1 MKIVRPDIN
10 PTFFY
15 GPVIS
20 YHFNGGISKD
30 KGKYRIRFTLTFKS
44 GNIYQTQKSGFRLES
59 EARRARE
66 VLISQLEKHEY
77 IPFDYTVQEF
87 FDYWLYA
94 YKIDVDKISYNT
106 FQQLRCHLY
115 KYLLP
120 SLGASTKLSKIT
132 SQAIEIAVRQIPYP
146 VTKRA
151 VTITVKQLFRFAFT
165 KNYLAHNPAVI
176 ALRSLETEIEKPQKR
191 NIEPYTIS
199 ELRLMLFKCR
209 ELFPD
214 MYMPLLLSL
223 TAGLRISETI
233 AVKYSDID
241 FTSLMLHIEWQL
253 GKAVQDFDGKDIQE
267 KEVKLKTRRSDRWV
281 PLPQWVVDEIIVKKA
296 WYESVKMES
305 ECFIDSDYIC
315 CHSNGSPF
323 SRGHFRYQFKNL
335 LKMCGLREI
344 HWHDLRHMYASILK
358 GNELNM
364 KAISLYL
371 GHATPEFTEDTYIYD
386 EPVVYDCT
394 EMEEIWKILK
404 PDAPSAGEEVYE
416 IPFDIEDMEFWKI

>member
-1 MKIVRPDIN
+1 M
-10 PTFFY
+10 
-15 GPVIS
+15 
-20 YHFNGGISKD
+20 
-30 KGKYRIRFTLTFKS
+30 
-44 GNIYQTQKSGFRLES
+44 
-59 EARRARE
+59 
-66 VLISQLEKHEY
+66 
-77 IPFDYTVQEF
+77 
-87 FDYWLYA
+87 
-94 YKIDVDKISYNT
+94 
-106 FQQLRCHLY
+106 
-115 KYLLP
+115 
-120 SLGASTKLSKIT
+120 
-132 SQAIEIAVRQIPYP
+132 
-146 VTKRA
+146 
-151 VTITVKQLFRFAFT
+151 
-165 KNYLAHNPAVI
+165 
-176 ALRSLETEIEKPQKR
+176 
-191 NIEPYTIS
+191 
-199 ELRLMLFKCR
+199 
-209 ELFPD
+209 
-214 MYMPLLLSL
+214 
-223 TAGLRISETI
+223 
-233 AVKYSDID
+233 
-241 FTSLMLHIEWQL
+241 
-253 GKAVQDFDGKDIQE
+253 AVQDFDGKDIQE

-315 CHSNGSPF
+315 CYSNGSPF

-416 IPFDIEDMEFWKI
+416 IPFDIEDMEFWNI